1 MPPTRSPLEVAVRAA
16 VAGDLRLIKGNLSL
30 SLLSLWTAQFDP
42 LFLSPP
48 LFIGVEMA
56 STMDLRRGRGRNGR
70 NMLHFSATAG
80 VLDLCRFLVE
90 EAGFDPNS
98 VSAEGNLI

>member
-1 MPPTRSPLEVAVRAA
+1 
-16 VAGDLRLIKGNLSL
+16 
-30 SLLSLWTAQFDP
+30 
-42 LFLSPP
+42 
-48 LFIGVEMA
+48 
-56 STMDLRRGRGRNGR
+56 
-70 NMLHFSATAG
+70 MLHFSATAG